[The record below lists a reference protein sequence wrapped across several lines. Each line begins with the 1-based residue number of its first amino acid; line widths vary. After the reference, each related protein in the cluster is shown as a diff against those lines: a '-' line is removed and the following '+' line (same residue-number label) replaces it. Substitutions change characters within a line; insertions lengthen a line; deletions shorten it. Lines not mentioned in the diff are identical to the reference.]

1 MNSLFRLYFI
11 SLFLPAFSVLFL
23 LIGLNVQNRIMWL
36 PLGIIFFLIYK
47 HCTCSKVDLPIL
59 FLCSFF
65 FIYCFVAVEH
75 SWNVPMYVGY
85 FLTFLLLFVTNIVIR
100 DCRDGFLLFFKRFL
114 LVNFA
119 YVIFQLICLNLGF
132 DELAMIHSNLPA
144 QKAAEYTIPI
154 FLVKPFYRYTGLFNE
169 SSPFAFYLS
178 ISFCFFGVFEECKRY
193 KYLSLFLLLFS
204 GAKFA
209 CLFLLLHAFFFIKS
223 KVVKLFALLTLISI
237 SLLFIY
243 YADDLI
249 LMTNGEV
256 ASIFARFNSFG
267 NYSSDINYWG
277 LGLQESSEGKVSLD
291 FFSILTSGF
300 GYCGLVFIFICL
312 FSFYHLIQNR
322 DKNYFCIPFFCGLMS
337 SGSFLILQYSLLSYC
352 LMYLHNNP
360 INNTIEYE

>member
-1 MNSLFRLYFI
+1 
-11 SLFLPAFSVLFL
+11 
-23 LIGLNVQNRIMWL
+23 
-36 PLGIIFFLIYK
+36 
-47 HCTCSKVDLPIL
+47 
-59 FLCSFF
+59 
-65 FIYCFVAVEH
+65 
-75 SWNVPMYVGY
+75 
-85 FLTFLLLFVTNIVIR
+85 
-100 DCRDGFLLFFKRFL
+100 
-114 LVNFA
+114 
-119 YVIFQLICLNLGF
+119 
-132 DELAMIHSNLPA
+132 MIHSNLPA

-209 CLFLLLHAFFFIKS
+209 YLFLLLHAFFFIKS